1 MPRVDRIIRMTNDLT
16 LTAAL
21 AMAVTALAA
30 AVGVLWKN
38 SVDQYKALEKR
49 TESHLAVA
57 TEQMKVLAGME
68 IRLGTFLSAMERIG
82 GEHSDKLDVLM
93 GKIDNRNSEEILSHA
108 GQMKVLATIEAV
120 IMQRRVSP
128 IMDKESRT

>member
-1 MPRVDRIIRMTNDLT
+1 MTNELT

-21 AMAVTALAA
+21 ALAVATLAG

-57 TEQMKVLAGME
+57 TEQMKVLAVME
-68 IRLGTFLSAMERIG
+68 VRLGGFLTTLERIG
-82 GEHSDKLDVLM
+82 GEHSDKLDALM
-93 GKIDNRNSEEILSHA
+93 GKVDNRNEAEILSHA

-120 IMQRRVSP
+120 VLQRSN
-128 IMDKESRT
+128 K